1 MTYPLELL
9 LEERGSIP
17 GGDPILRALL
27 SGSSLTGRQFEALRL
42 EAEDY
47 ATGMRRT
54 FEEKA
59 RLLGVSRGTY
69 AKILRQALRNISQS
83 IHTLLLLGYLGL
95 LGERRFSWLLELS
108 QALESGEMEDAL
120 EILERLAGSATGRP
134 QPPRAGLSRADT

>member
-17 GGDPILRALL
+17 GEDPVLRALL
-27 SGSSLTGRQFEALRL
+27 KGSSLTERQFEALRL

-47 ATGMRRT
+47 ATGIRRT

-69 AKILRQALRNISQS
+69 AKILGQALRNISQS

-95 LGERRFSWLLELS
+95 LGERRFAWLLELS

-120 EILERLAGSATGRP
+120 EILERLAGKATGRP
-134 QPPRAGLSRADT
+134 QPPRPGPSGAGT